1 MSRLDE
7 AETRF
12 AEAMKALETALER
25 RLAAASNSEAED
37 SGAGDRGAGDSGS
50 FDGGSFDRGSY
61 GGGSVDGGSVDG
73 AMMRAELARID
84 EQVSRAMQLISD
96 AQQSDLTSV
105 TVGEEGRA

>member
-25 RLAAASNSEAED
+25 RLTAASNSEAED
-37 SGAGDRGAGDSGS
+37 SGAGDREAGDSGS
-50 FDGGSFDRGSY
+50 YDGGSVD
-61 GGGSVDGGSVDG
+61 GGYVDGGSVDG

>member
-50 FDGGSFDRGSY
+50 YDGESF
-61 GGGSVDGGSVDG
+61 DGGSVDG

>member
-50 FDGGSFDRGSY
+50 YDGGSVD
-61 GGGSVDGGSVDG
+61 GGYVDGGSVDG

>member
-25 RLAAASNSEAED
+25 RLTAASNSEAED

-50 FDGGSFDRGSY
+50 YDGGSFD
-61 GGGSVDGGSVDG
+61 GGSVDGGSVDG

>member
-25 RLAAASNSEAED
+25 RLAAASNGEAED

-50 FDGGSFDRGSY
+50 Y
-61 GGGSVDGGSVDG
+61 DGGSVDG

>member
-12 AEAMKALETALER
+12 AKAMKALETALER
-25 RLAAASNSEAED
+25 RLTAASNSEAED

-50 FDGGSFDRGSY
+50 YDGGSF
-61 GGGSVDGGSVDG
+61 DGGSVDG

-84 EQVSRAMQLISD
+84 EQVSRAIQLISD

-105 TVGEEGRA
+105 TVGEKGRA

>member
-37 SGAGDRGAGDSGS
+37 SGAGDREAGDSE
-50 FDGGSFDRGSY
+50 SY
-61 GGGSVDGGSVDG
+61 DGGSVDGGSVDG

>member
-37 SGAGDRGAGDSGS
+37 SGAGDREAGDSG
-50 FDGGSFDRGSY
+50 Y
-61 GGGSVDGGSVDG
+61 VDGGSVDG

>member
-37 SGAGDRGAGDSGS
+37 SGAGDRGAGDAGS
-50 FDGGSFDRGSY
+50 F
-61 GGGSVDGGSVDG
+61 DGGSVDG

>member
-37 SGAGDRGAGDSGS
+37 SGAGDREAGDY
-50 FDGGSFDRGSY
+50 GSY
-61 GGGSVDGGSVDG
+61 DGGSVDG

>member
-37 SGAGDRGAGDSGS
+37 SGAGDREAGDSGS
-50 FDGGSFDRGSY
+50 YDGGSVD
-61 GGGSVDGGSVDG
+61 GGYVDGGSVDG

>member
-37 SGAGDRGAGDSGS
+37 SGAGDREAGDSGS
-50 FDGGSFDRGSY
+50 YDGR
-61 GGGSVDGGSVDG
+61 SVDG

-96 AQQSDLTSV
+96 AKQSDLTSV

>member
-25 RLAAASNSEAED
+25 RLAAASNREAED
-37 SGAGDRGAGDSGS
+37 SGAGDKGAGDP
-50 FDGGSFDRGSY
+50 GSY
-61 GGGSVDGGSVDG
+61 DGGSVDG

-84 EQVSRAMQLISD
+84 GQVSRAMQLISD

-105 TVGEEGRA
+105 TVAEEGRA

>member
-37 SGAGDRGAGDSGS
+37 SGAGDREAGDSGS
-50 FDGGSFDRGSY
+50 YDGGSF
-61 GGGSVDGGSVDG
+61 DGGSVDG

>member
-25 RLAAASNSEAED
+25 RLAAASNKEAED

-50 FDGGSFDRGSY
+50 YDGGSF
-61 GGGSVDGGSVDG
+61 DG

-84 EQVSRAMQLISD
+84 VQVSRAMQLITD
-96 AQQSDLTSV
+96 AQQTDLTSV
-105 TVGEEGRA
+105 TVAEEGRA

>member
-50 FDGGSFDRGSY
+50 FDGGY
-61 GGGSVDGGSVDG
+61 VDGGYVDG

>member
-50 FDGGSFDRGSY
+50 YDGGSYDGGSY
-61 GGGSVDGGSVDG
+61 DGGSVDG

>member
-37 SGAGDRGAGDSGS
+37 SGAGDRGTGDSGS
-50 FDGGSFDRGSY
+50 Y
-61 GGGSVDGGSVDG
+61 DGGSVDG

>member
-25 RLAAASNSEAED
+25 RLTAASNSEAED

-50 FDGGSFDRGSY
+50 FDGGY
-61 GGGSVDGGSVDG
+61 VDGGSVDG

>member
-50 FDGGSFDRGSY
+50 YDGGSYDGGSY
-61 GGGSVDGGSVDG
+61 DRGSVDG

>member
-12 AEAMKALETALER
+12 GEAIKALETALER

-37 SGAGDRGAGDSGS
+37 SGAGDREAGDSGS
-50 FDGGSFDRGSY
+50 Y
-61 GGGSVDGGSVDG
+61 DGGSVDG

>member
-37 SGAGDRGAGDSGS
+37 SGAGDREAGDSGS
-50 FDGGSFDRGSY
+50 YDGGSF
-61 GGGSVDGGSVDG
+61 DGGSVDG

-84 EQVSRAMQLISD
+84 EQVSRAIQLISD

>member
-50 FDGGSFDRGSY
+50 Y
-61 GGGSVDGGSVDG
+61 DGGSVDG
-73 AMMRAELARID
+73 AMMRAEMARID
-84 EQVSRAMQLISD
+84 EQVSRAMKLISD

>member
-50 FDGGSFDRGSY
+50 YDGGSFDGE
-61 GGGSVDGGSVDG
+61 SVDG

-84 EQVSRAMQLISD
+84 GQVSRAMQLISD

>member
-37 SGAGDRGAGDSGS
+37 SGAGDREAGDSGS
-50 FDGGSFDRGSY
+50 YDGGSY
-61 GGGSVDGGSVDG
+61 DGGSVDG

>member
-12 AEAMKALETALER
+12 AEAIKALETALER
-25 RLAAASNSEAED
+25 RLAAATNSEAED
-37 SGAGDRGAGDSGS
+37 SGAGDRGAGDSESYYGGS
-50 FDGGSFDRGSY
+50 FDGA
-61 GGGSVDGGSVDG
+61 SVDG

>member
-37 SGAGDRGAGDSGS
+37 SGAGDREAGDSGS
-50 FDGGSFDRGSY
+50 YDGGSFDE
-61 GGGSVDGGSVDG
+61 GSVDG

>member
-50 FDGGSFDRGSY
+50 YDGGSF
-61 GGGSVDGGSVDG
+61 DGGSVDG

-96 AQQSDLTSV
+96 AQQSDLTSI

>member
-25 RLAAASNSEAED
+25 RLTAASNSEAED

-50 FDGGSFDRGSY
+50 YDGGSF
-61 GGGSVDGGSVDG
+61 DGGSVDG

>member
-37 SGAGDRGAGDSGS
+37 SGAGDSGS
-50 FDGGSFDRGSY
+50 F
-61 GGGSVDGGSVDG
+61 DGGSVDG

>member
-25 RLAAASNSEAED
+25 RLSAASNSEAED
-37 SGAGDRGAGDSGS
+37 SGAGDREAGDSGS
-50 FDGGSFDRGSY
+50 YD
-61 GGGSVDGGSVDG
+61 GGSVDGGYVDG

>member
-50 FDGGSFDRGSY
+50 Y
-61 GGGSVDGGSVDG
+61 DGGSVDG
-73 AMMRAELARID
+73 ARMRAELARID

>member
-25 RLAAASNSEAED
+25 RLAAASNSEAEE
-37 SGAGDRGAGDSGS
+37 SGAGDRGAGDFGS
-50 FDGGSFDRGSY
+50 YDGGSF
-61 GGGSVDGGSVDG
+61 DGGSVDG

>member
-37 SGAGDRGAGDSGS
+37 SGAGDRGAGDFGS
-50 FDGGSFDRGSY
+50 YDGGSF
-61 GGGSVDGGSVDG
+61 DGGSVDG

-96 AQQSDLTSV
+96 AQQSNLTSV

>member
-50 FDGGSFDRGSY
+50 YD
-61 GGGSVDGGSVDG
+61 GGSVDGGSVDG

>member
-50 FDGGSFDRGSY
+50 YDGGSF
-61 GGGSVDGGSVDG
+61 DGGSVDG

-105 TVGEEGRA
+105 TGGEEGRA

>member
-37 SGAGDRGAGDSGS
+37 SGAGDREAGDSGS
-50 FDGGSFDRGSY
+50 YD
-61 GGGSVDGGSVDG
+61 GGSVDGGSVDG

-105 TVGEEGRA
+105 TDGEEGRA

>member
-37 SGAGDRGAGDSGS
+37 SGAGDREAGDSGS
-50 FDGGSFDRGSY
+50 VD
-61 GGGSVDGGSVDG
+61 GGSVDGGSVDG

>member
-50 FDGGSFDRGSY
+50 YDGGSF
-61 GGGSVDGGSVDG
+61 DGGSVDG

>member
-25 RLAAASNSEAED
+25 RLAAASNREAEG
-37 SGAGDRGAGDSGS
+37 SCAGDRGAGDSGS
-50 FDGGSFDRGSY
+50 Y
-61 GGGSVDGGSVDG
+61 DGGSVDG

-84 EQVSRAMQLISD
+84 E
-96 AQQSDLTSV
+96 
-105 TVGEEGRA
+105 